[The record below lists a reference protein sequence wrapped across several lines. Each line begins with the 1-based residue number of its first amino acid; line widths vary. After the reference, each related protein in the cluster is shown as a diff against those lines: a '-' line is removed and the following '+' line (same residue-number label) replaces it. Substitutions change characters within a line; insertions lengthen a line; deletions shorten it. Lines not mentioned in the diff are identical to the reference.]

1 MKLTKK
7 HLYKLIKEAVI
18 QERLYKII
26 PMLTSG
32 DLSTVKQ
39 GIELANAMGH
49 EAELQRAP
57 SGFRNKEYNIFTPS
71 EELYNAITSLGK
83 HKSAG
88 LVPPENREFVI
99 TIRAQ

>member
-18 QERLYKII
+18 QERLYKIL
-26 PMLTSG
+26 PMLTSR
-32 DLSTVKQ
+32 DLSTVEQ

-57 SGFRNKEYNIFTPS
+57 SGFRNKEYNIFTSSKKLYHLMKMVGLPFPAGPVDS
-71 EELYNAITSLGK
+71 EG
-83 HKSAG
+83 
-88 LVPPENREFVI
+88 REFVI
-99 TIRAQ
+99 TIRAR